1 MQLINCKVE
10 MELKS
15 MKHSILASPGNE
27 NTDANSDNITII
39 RPCCHF
45 ISKKIKSVKTSD
57 QRIPKI
63 RVVEE
68 I

>member
-1 MQLINCKVE
+1 
-10 MELKS
+10 

-57 QRIPKI
+57 QRISKI